1 MSPNLVIVDDHRV
14 FCEGLEAVF
23 AAEPDFEPMAVSS
36 SDQVIPAV
44 TACTPDAVIM
54 DVRIGRASGIDL
66 TRRLTALPSPPAVV
80 VLTAYA
86 DTATAIE
93 AIRAGAV
100 GFLPKSTSV
109 QQVICAVRA
118 ARLGGTWLNAELLRK
133 LLADC
138 PGSARSRRQ
147 PIGLLTAREHQ
158 VLCLMVS
165 GMDRNAIANQL
176 HQSPNTVRTHIR
188 NVTVKL
194 GCHSAIE
201 AVAAGLRAG
210 LRPELPPATQ
220 KHLGLALPDQA
231 LVIRFV
237 PVLVIRLVPAVRR
250 HGRGSPGPGMRGRVP
265 AGSGRR

>member
-1 MSPNLVIVDDHRV
+1 MSTNLVIVDDHRV
-14 FCEGLEAVF
+14 FCQGLEAVF

-36 SDQVIPAV
+36 SDQVLPTV
-44 TACTPDAVIM
+44 TACTPDAVVM

-66 TRRLTALPSPPAVV
+66 TRRLTALPFPPAVV

-86 DTATAIE
+86 DAATAIA

-100 GFLPKSTSV
+100 GFLPKSASV

-118 ARLGGTWLNAELLRK
+118 ARLGGSWLNADLLRK
-133 LLADC
+133 LLADG
-138 PGSARSRRQ
+138 PGMARSRRQ
-147 PIGLLTAREHQ
+147 PIGQLTAREHQ

-165 GMDRNAIANQL
+165 GMDRTAIANQL

-210 LRPELPPATQ
+210 LRPELPPAAARRA
-220 KHLGLALPDQA
+220 G
-231 LVIRFV
+231 
-237 PVLVIRLVPAVRR
+237 PAVPDRDARHRR
-250 HGRGSPGPGMRGRVP
+250 SAH
-265 AGSGRR
+265 RRR

>member
-1 MSPNLVIVDDHRV
+1 MSANLVIVDDHKV
-14 FCEGLEAVF
+14 FCQGLEAVF
-23 AAEPDFEPMAVSS
+23 AAELDFEPLAISH
-36 SDQVIPAV
+36 SDQVLPAV
-44 TACTPDAVIM
+44 TAYMPDAVLM
-54 DVRIGRASGIDL
+54 DVRIGRANGIDL
-66 TRRLTALPSPPAVV
+66 TRRLTAMTSPPAVV

-93 AIRAGAV
+93 AIRAGAA
-100 GFLPKSTSV
+100 GFLPKSASV

-118 ARLGGTWLNAELLRK
+118 ARLGGSWLNTPLLRK

-147 PIGLLTAREHQ
+147 PIGQLTAREHQ

-165 GMDRNAIANQL
+165 GLDRNAIANQL

-220 KHLGLALPDQA
+220 QH
-231 LVIRFV
+231 
-237 PVLVIRLVPAVRR
+237 PAR
-250 HGRGSPGPGMRGRVP
+250 
-265 AGSGRR
+265 AA

>member
-93 AIRAGAV
+93 AIRAGAA
-100 GFLPKSTSV
+100 GFLPKSASV

-118 ARLGGTWLNAELLRK
+118 ARLGGSWLNAELLRK

-147 PIGLLTAREHQ
+147 PIGQLTAREHQ

-165 GMDRNAIANQL
+165 GLDRNAIANQL

-210 LRPELPPATQ
+210 LRPELP
-220 KHLGLALPDQA
+220 L
-231 LVIRFV
+231 
-237 PVLVIRLVPAVRR
+237 IRLVPAGRR

>member
-1 MSPNLVIVDDHRV
+1 MSANLVIVDDHRV
-14 FCEGLEAVF
+14 FCQGLEAVF
-23 AAEPDFEPMAVSS
+23 AAEPDFEPMAVSRA
-36 SDQVIPAV
+36 DQVLPMV
-44 TACTPDAVIM
+44 TACTPDAVVM

-66 TRRLTALPSPPAVV
+66 TRRLAALPSPPAVV

-86 DTATAIE
+86 DTATAID

-100 GFLPKSTSV
+100 GFLPKSASV
-109 QQVICAVRA
+109 EQVVCAVRA
-118 ARLGGTWLNAELLRK
+118 ARLGGTWLNAGMLRR

-138 PGSARSRRQ
+138 AGVTRSRRQ
-147 PIGLLTAREHQ
+147 PIGQLTAREHQ

-165 GMDRNAIANQL
+165 GLDRNAIANQL

-210 LRPELPPATQ
+210 LRPELPPAAA
-220 KHLGLALPDQA
+220 KPDGGQA
-231 LVIRFV
+231 HR
-237 PVLVIRLVPAVRR
+237 A
-250 HGRGSPGPGMRGRVP
+250 
-265 AGSGRR
+265 AT